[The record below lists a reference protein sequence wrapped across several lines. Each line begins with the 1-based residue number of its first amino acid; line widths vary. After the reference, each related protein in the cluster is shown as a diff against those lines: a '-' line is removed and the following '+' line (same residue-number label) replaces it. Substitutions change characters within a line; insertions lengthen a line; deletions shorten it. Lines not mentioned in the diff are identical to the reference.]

1 MMGILF
7 KLKAIIDKDQKKTF
21 FFIVFL
27 MTIGSFLEFISIAF
41 IIPVLYVVIDGT
53 IQNSYINLD
62 FLNNF
67 IKNHSLNQVLLGTFF
82 LFFFIFF
89 IKFIFTIFFLY
100 KKNSFMYDVR
110 NHLSKKIFKSFL
122 KRPYDF
128 HQENNTSKLAL
139 NCKYEIEVFTSSI
152 MLAGL
157 EILSDLGLIL
167 SLLTLLF
174 FLEFKLTI
182 FLIFIFFTS
191 IYFYQFILK
200 KKSLIWASE
209 RQEYDTLINKVINEG
224 LGSIKEIILNLKD
237 KFFINKLMSYL
248 QKSTMVSVRSQMV
261 FEAPRTLME
270 IIAIVAFILIF
281 YFLNFLNYE
290 TSKIITL
297 MGIFA
302 AVSFKLLPCFNRLLA
317 GIQRIRY
324 ATPVIDFIYNELTNS
339 NNFIEENE
347 ISKYNEKFNLR
358 NFIEIKN
365 LNFNYRDKNYN
376 KIIFDNV
383 NLKIKKGNIIGII
396 GESGVG
402 KSTLLNL
409 ISGLTKNYEG
419 KILIDNIDI
428 KTLSSAWSKR
438 VTYISQKPFF
448 LDDNIKNN
456 IAFAEDSIDIDLDK
470 VWSSLRSAQLSD
482 FINNSSDKLDTVIGE
497 DGVKMSGGQLQ
508 RLAIA
513 RALYQD
519 FDLMILDE
527 SLSALD
533 SLNENEI
540 LKIISKFKNE
550 KTIILISHNNQSLKY
565 CDQIF
570 KIENKKI
577 FLK

>member
-41 IIPVLYVVIDGT
+41 IIPVLSIVIDGT

-157 EILSDLGLIL
+157 EILSDLDLIL

-209 RQEYDTLINKVINEG
+209 RQEYDTLINKVIHEG

-270 IIAIVAFILIF
+270 IVAILAFILIF

-324 ATPVIDFIYNELTNS
+324 AMPVIDFIYNELTNS

-347 ISKYNEKFNLR
+347 ISKYNEKFNFR

-376 KIIFDNV
+376 KIIFDNA

-456 IAFAEDSIDIDLDK
+456 IAFGEDSIDIDLDK

>member
-41 IIPVLYVVIDGT
+41 IIPVLSIVIDGT

-209 RQEYDTLINKVINEG
+209 RQEYDTLINKVIHEG

-261 FEAPRTLME
+261 FEAP
-270 IIAIVAFILIF
+270 
-281 YFLNFLNYE
+281 
-290 TSKIITL
+290 S
-297 MGIFA
+297 
-302 AVSFKLLPCFNRLLA
+302 
-317 GIQRIRY
+317 
-324 ATPVIDFIYNELTNS
+324 
-339 NNFIEENE
+339 
-347 ISKYNEKFNLR
+347 
-358 NFIEIKN
+358 
-365 LNFNYRDKNYN
+365 
-376 KIIFDNV
+376 
-383 NLKIKKGNIIGII
+383 
-396 GESGVG
+396 
-402 KSTLLNL
+402 
-409 ISGLTKNYEG
+409 
-419 KILIDNIDI
+419 
-428 KTLSSAWSKR
+428 
-438 VTYISQKPFF
+438 
-448 LDDNIKNN
+448 
-456 IAFAEDSIDIDLDK
+456 
-470 VWSSLRSAQLSD
+470 
-482 FINNSSDKLDTVIGE
+482 
-497 DGVKMSGGQLQ
+497 
-508 RLAIA
+508 
-513 RALYQD
+513 
-519 FDLMILDE
+519 
-527 SLSALD
+527 
-533 SLNENEI
+533 
-540 LKIISKFKNE
+540 
-550 KTIILISHNNQSLKY
+550 
-565 CDQIF
+565 
-570 KIENKKI
+570 
-577 FLK
+577 

>member
-41 IIPVLYVVIDGT
+41 IIPVLSVVIDGT

-174 FLEFKLTI
+174 FLEFKLTV

-209 RQEYDTLINKVINEG
+209 RQEYDTLINKVIHEG

-270 IIAIVAFILIF
+270 IVAILAFILIF

-324 ATPVIDFIYNELTNS
+324 AMPVIDFIYNELTNS

-376 KIIFDNV
+376 KIIFDNA
-383 NLKIKKGNIIGII
+383 NLKIKKGNIIGIV

-456 IAFAEDSIDIDLDK
+456 IAFGEDSIDIDLDK